1 MVRVREGKGRVPLSR
16 DWFLIMYTRL
26 PTRTHTRLVSSTCG
40 SEGAGGGHA
49 PDIISVCGEA
59 NVIPSSTN
67 PTKPY
72 TVNTVRGP
80 GPASVLRAVYACGGC
95 MIETD

>member
-1 MVRVREGKGRVPLSR
+1 MNAR
-16 DWFLIMYTRL
+16 
-26 PTRTHTRLVSSTCG
+26 

-49 PDIISVCGEA
+49 PDIISVCGEP

-72 TVNTVRGP
+72 TVNTVRVGEGKVVP
-80 GPASVLRAVYACGGC
+80 G
-95 MIETD
+95 